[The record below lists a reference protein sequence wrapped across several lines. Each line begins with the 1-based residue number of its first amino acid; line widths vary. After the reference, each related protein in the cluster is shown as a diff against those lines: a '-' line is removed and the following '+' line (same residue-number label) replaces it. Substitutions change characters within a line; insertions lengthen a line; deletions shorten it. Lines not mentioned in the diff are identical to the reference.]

1 MSLIKN
7 VSYYFLILK
16 SWFFSLVVS
25 FATGV
30 ARFLLLLSS
39 MSPETALS
47 QKIYLGNFKYKT
59 HRWDDF
65 SQFMS
70 LFASKFHDNPRTQ
83 SSTGPKKNENQTEEF
98 DDEEEELEN
107 EITYYDTENSEWA
120 KFSKK
125 SVPRGIDK
133 FNNEFQ
139 PKKEESRS

>member
-1 MSLIKN
+1 M
-7 VSYYFLILK
+7 
-16 SWFFSLVVS
+16 
-25 FATGV
+25 T
-30 ARFLLLLSS
+30 
-39 MSPETALS
+39 PETALS

-65 SQFMS
+65 SLFMS
-70 LFASKFHDNPRTQ
+70 LFASKFHDNPHTQ
-83 SSTGPKKNENQTEEF
+83 SSTVPKKNENQTEGL

-133 FNNEFQ
+133 FEDESQ
-139 PKKEESRS
+139 LKKEENHS